1 MNVRYLRN
9 LDLECVICHEYI
21 VEATA
26 LDCGEGH
33 TFCRSVSEAWRII

>member
-1 MNVRYLRN
+1 MRE
-9 LDLECVICHEYI
+9 LECVICHEYM

-33 TFCRSVSEAWRII
+33 IFCR